1 MSRWVIAIALSWS
14 AWAVQQ
20 PAVAHARSSLS
31 SELGPAMCGEG
42 AQTLLPEELTLGR
55 ALSQLPPQ
63 SAAAADER
71 ATAAVSGVRAAA
83 LASGVRLAATQDD
96 GPPAWCISPDDPRCA
111 PRDQS
116 SPMQGP
122 RAHVPMQD
130 VTVMRWPELAAES
143 GSAQLRPLPLGAARP
158 GIGMRLDRPPRAR

>member
-1 MSRWVIAIALSWS
+1 MFRWVIAIALSWS

-42 AQTLLPEELTLGR
+42 AQTVLPEELTLGR
-55 ALSQLPPQ
+55 AVSQAPVQ
-63 SAAAADER
+63 GASDER
-71 ATAAVSGVRAAA
+71 IAAAVSGMRAP
-83 LASGVRLAATQDD
+83 ATQDE
-96 GPPAWCISPDDPRCA
+96 GPPAWCISPNDPRCA

-116 SPMQGP
+116 SPLQGP

-130 VTVMRWPELAAES
+130 VTAMRWPELAAES
-143 GSAQLRPLPLGAARP
+143 GNAKLRPLPLGAARP
-158 GIGMRLDRPPRAR
+158 GVGLRLERPPRAV

>member
-1 MSRWVIAIALSWS
+1 MSRWVIAIALTWS

-20 PAVAHARSSLS
+20 PAVAHARSLLS

-42 AQTLLPEELTLGR
+42 AQTLWLEELAELALGR
-55 ALSQLPPQ
+55 AVSLAPAP
-63 SAAAADER
+63 SASATTTSGLVAAH
-71 ATAAVSGVRAAA
+71 
-83 LASGVRLAATQDD
+83 DD

-111 PRDQS
+111 PRDQG

-130 VTVMRWPELAAES
+130 VTAMRWPELAAES
-143 GSAQLRPLPLGAARP
+143 GNAKLRPLSLGAARS
-158 GIGMRLDRPPRAR
+158 GVQQRLERPPRAR